1 MPKQA
6 GSDYEQFAPA
16 SRAEWRLWLEQFHT
30 EKQGIWLVY
39 FKKESGKKESGK
51 PRVSYDDAVE
61 EALCF
66 GWIDSVV
73 RTLDEASYQ
82 QLFTPRK
89 KSSNWS
95 RLNKERVQRLVEQ
108 GLMHEAGQRMID
120 IAKASGK
127 WDALNDVENLT
138 VPEDL
143 QALFDENPDAARHWN
158 TFSRSSKRGILEW
171 ILNAKRP
178 ETRLKRLHETVR
190 MAAKN
195 LRVNFDKE

>member
-1 MPKQA
+1 MSKQ
-6 GSDYEQFAPA
+6 SPNDYEQIYAA
-16 SRAEWRLWLEQFHT
+16 SRAEWRVWLEDHHQIL
-30 EKQGIWLVY
+30 QGVWLVY
-39 FKKESGKKESGK
+39 FNKGSGK

-73 RTLDEASYQ
+73 RKIDDDSYQ

-95 RLNKERVQRLVEQ
+95 RLNKVRIARLTEQ
-108 GLMHEAGQRMID
+108 GLMREAGIKMVE

-127 WDALNDVENLT
+127 WDALNDVEELI
-138 VPEDL
+138 VPADL
-143 QALFDENPDAARHWN
+143 QELFDQNPDAMRHWDA
-158 TFSRSSKRGILEW
+158 FSRSSRRGILEW

-178 ETRLKRLHETVR
+178 ETRMKRITETVR
-190 MAAKN
+190 LAAKN
-195 LRVNFDKE
+195 LRAQFDKE